1 MKERQWGARIFMAST
16 EWDAMGSGAIERLS
30 NGQWDGTMDKGMSKF
45 TSEIGYVIATNMG

>member
-1 MKERQWGARIFMAST
+1 MANT

-30 NGQWDGTMDKGMSKF
+30 KAGWDRIKDKGMSKF